1 MKIPTGSREYT
12 PTVPVQY
19 LRTRPPSQRDTAEVD
34 RGWGLTRSLLLM
46 FAGRIL
52 LKRKVKQSVRTAEI
66 QHSLLLLTSEETVDR
81 WEKVNW
87 KRLESLLLD
96 TLPSGTAAAAN
107 SGSLCCR
114 LPLFPS
120 GRKVGPLEK
129 PSCRYYTSLL
139 YMNFSS
145 TTTLDRSWCSASH
158 PWTFTHSVLK
168 DALCATRV
176 GRLISLS
183 WNKRLVTNLFAV
195 GHQSVAHSSITSA
208 CMLCFVL
215 TPILFDA

>member
-19 LRTRPPSQRDTAEVD
+19 VRTRPPSQRDTAEVD

-46 FAGRIL
+46 FAGGIL

-158 PWTFTHSVLK
+158 PWTFTHF
-168 DALCATRV
+168 APRV
-176 GRLISLS
+176 WVDYFTISLS
-183 WNKRLVTNLFAV
+183 LNKRLVTNLFAV
-195 GHQSVAHSSITSA
+195 GHQSAAHSSITSA